1 MDTCAKVNLFLK
13 ITGKRPDGY
22 HELEN
27 IFWPL
32 PWLKD
37 TVTVTLKASG
47 GISMECETPVWC
59 ALNPFHV
66 SKAFLRDFGANAT
79 AHSDYVRKN
88 LHQKGQKGQEHVT
101 DLRHTTLGGV
111 PVDETN
117 LCWKAAKAFLETTAL
132 PLSPHIALT
141 KRIPV
146 AAGLGGGS
154 SDAAATLLEL
164 NSLAGNPLKE
174 NELHAIATKLGA
186 DVPFFLN
193 PVPSIATGIGEA
205 LSPVP
210 VQGSC
215 HVFLANPQFPVPAS
229 WAYKH
234 WHEDFV
240 DTGTTCAEMLSCM
253 KAGKWEMAFS
263 IIRNDLEYCIFK
275 KFQILGIVR
284 EKMEAMGISNVHISG
299 SGPTLFGLST
309 PEISSKAKPLLEAEF
324 DGFLKCYCEC
334 I

>member
-1 MDTCAKVNLFLK
+1 METCAKVNLFLK

-37 TVTVTLKASG
+37 TVTVTLKTSG
-47 GISMECETPVWC
+47 SISMECET
-59 ALNPFHV
+59 
-66 SKAFLRDFGANAT
+66 T
-79 AHSDYVRKN
+79 
-88 LHQKGQKGQEHVT
+88 
-101 DLRHTTLGGV
+101 GV

-117 LCWKAAKAFLETTAL
+117 LCWKAAAAFLEATAL

-164 NSLAGNPLKE
+164 NKLAEHSLKAT
-174 NELHAIATKLGA
+174 ELHAIATKLGA

-193 PVPSIATGIGEA
+193 PVPSIATGIGEE
-205 LSPVP
+205 LTSVP
-210 VQGSC
+210 AQGSC
-215 HVFLANPQFPVPAS
+215 HIFLANPQFPVPAS

-234 WHEDFV
+234 WHEDFI
-240 DTGTTCAEMLSCM
+240 DTGATSKEMLALIA
-253 KAGKWEMAFS
+253 AGDWSKAFS

-284 EKMEAMGISNVHISG
+284 EKMEELGISNVHVSG
-299 SGPTLFGLST
+299 SGPTLFGLTS
-309 PEISSKAKPLLEAEF
+309 PEISTRAKPLLEKEF
-324 DGFLKCYCEC
+324 DGFLKCYCEDNDILASPC
-334 I
+334 SP